1 MSGLDKLNNLTRQL
15 FTPSKK
21 PGQKGTIG
29 YHEEFI
35 PEYETDIGNRSKT
48 LRGYWRRT
56 PSKNV

>member
-1 MSGLDKLNNLTRQL
+1 MEL
-15 FTPSKK
+15 FTRSKT

-29 YHEEFI
+29 YHEEFL
-35 PEYETDIGNRSKT
+35 PEYATNPGNKSKT

>member
-1 MSGLDKLNNLTRQL
+1 MNSLDKLNQLTRQL
-15 FTPSKK
+15 FIPSKT

-29 YHEEFI
+29 YHEEFL
-35 PEYETDIGNRSKT
+35 PEYATNPGNKSKT